1 MPRWL
6 SEDQV
11 ELIRDLWVYVD
22 DNLPLNVEGV
32 QLALFIDDLM
42 DGFEVTSL
50 TYMAAQLV
58 GKFSLLAPF
67 SFSCL

>member
-42 DGFEVTSL
+42 DGFEMTSL
-50 TYMAAQLV
+50 TYMTAQLV
-58 GKFSLLAPF
+58 GKFLFSRLFPF
-67 SFSCL
+67 CL